1 MNLIFL
7 KYNNY
12 YNRIVKR
19 AETVNQYTSSG
30 LVVAQ
35 IINSAFIIND
45 GLTATQVVNDDFIEG
60 HPDYM
65 IATEDNTT
73 VHSRWFVIDAVEL
86 RKGQY
91 RCSLMRDVIA
101 EWYNEVVNAPAFVE
115 RGMPLAS
122 SPLIYNR
129 EGSTYNQVLQ
139 SQTLLKDKSG
149 CGWAVGYISKDTLV
163 EDTEITTEVNPD
175 SDTTDFTTSNLSSFL
190 SNYGASYNAETGRTN
205 AVYPYFSEHST
216 FNVIYVENS
225 SLPNAVFVA
234 RVDSN
239 GSQLETLEL
248 NVRDFGVANSSNFGN
263 DIFWALPG
271 DESKY
276 DEALAAAPWIV
287 KNFPQHIEQ
296 IKRDCYTLFSDAKV
310 LNSTETKNI
319 LSLNGK
325 TIYNTTDGIKY
336 KMTIDTFSKRM
347 TTTKYCIPGLP
358 SYNSMK
364 AGTNYEKKDYYGSPL
379 GLYYK
384 FSTELNF
391 SVTYDEYP
399 ISVVLTPETT
409 GIKTNISSM
418 RYHLEDSPYDMFA
431 IPYGEIKVMSG
442 LDTVEI
448 NKTIKNAALMMATA
462 IGEKAGRQFD
472 IQLLPYCPCPW
483 VLTDKEGVINVR
495 QTNVDYIED
504 EDKNK
509 VSVILWGI
517 SSTFTFNIPYQI
529 EPTTNVVEKKVN
541 VECDV
546 YRLCSPNYNGIFE
559 FNPEINNGVEYIQVM
574 CTYKPF
580 NPFIQLKPNFGGLYG
595 INPDKDSRGLI
606 CSGDFSLAQVNDAW
620 VNYELNNKNYNATFE
635 RQVKNL
641 EIQQDKA
648 RTLEN
653 VNALTGIFSGATGG
667 AMTGGMMGG
676 PWGAAAGA
684 IIGTGAS
691 IGGAYA
697 DYQINES
704 LRKEQLS
711 YMKDMQSLNL
721 GSIQAIPDS
730 LSKTSSLVYSNKIFP
745 FVEYYTATTTEKN
758 ALRNKIQYTS
768 MNLGVIANVKNYQR
782 LEPSFIQARLIRLED
797 IEEDYHIVRAISD
810 ELSKGVFI

>member
-1 MNLIFL
+1 MTLTFL

-19 AETVNQYTSSG
+19 AETVREYTANG
-30 LVVAQ
+30 LVVAS
-35 IINSAFIIND
+35 IPGCAFIIND
-45 GLTATQVVNDDFIEG
+45 GLTTTQIVNDNFIEG

-73 VHSRWFVIDAVEL
+73 IHSRWFVIDAVEL

-91 RCSLMRDVIA
+91 KCSLMRDVIA
-101 EWYNEVVNAPAFVE
+101 EWYNEVVNAPALVE
-115 RGMPLAS
+115 RGMPLAA
-122 SPLIYNR
+122 SPLIYNK

-149 CGWAVGYISKDTLV
+149 CGWAVGYISKDTL
-163 EDTEITTEVNPD
+163 TESTTITTEVNPD
-175 SDTTDFTTSNLSSFL
+175 SESTDFTTSNLSSFL
-190 SNYGASYNAETGRTN
+190 SNYGARYNPENGRTD
-205 AVYPYFSEHST
+205 AVYPYFSEYST
-216 FNVIYVENS
+216 FNVIYASPS
-225 SLPNAVFVA
+225 SLPNDVWVA
-234 RVDSN
+234 RVDPSGN
-239 GSQLETLEL
+239 QLDTLEKL
-248 NVRDFGVANSSNFGN
+248 ASDFGVANTSNFGN
-263 DIFWALPG
+263 RVIWHDVFIEDPR
-271 DESKY
+271 DQ
-276 DEALAAAPWIV
+276 ALAAAPWIV
-287 KNFPQHIEQ
+287 KNFPEHIEAV
-296 IKRDCYTLFSDAKV
+296 KRDCISLFSDVGA
-310 LNSTETKNI
+310 LDSTETANI

-325 TIYNTTDGIKY
+325 TIFNSTDGIKY
-336 KMTIDTFSKRM
+336 KMTIETFPKRS
-347 TTTKYCIPGLP
+347 TATKYCIPGLD
-358 SYNSMK
+358 SYISMK
-364 AGTNYEKKDYYGSPL
+364 DATNYEPAREDRR
-379 GLYYK
+379 LYYEL
-384 FSTELNF
+384 TTQLNF
-391 SVTYDEYP
+391 SITYDEYP

-409 GIKTNISSM
+409 GITTTISNM

-431 IPYGEIKVMSG
+431 IPYGEITVKSG
-442 LDTVEI
+442 TNNTVEI
-448 NKTIKNAALMMATA
+448 QKTIKNAALMMATA

-483 VLTDKEGVINVR
+483 VLTNKEGVIDVG

-504 EDKNK
+504 ENNNK
-509 VSVILWGI
+509 VSVVLWGI
-517 SSTFTFNIPYQI
+517 NSTFTFNIPYQI
-529 EPTTNVVEKKVN
+529 KPTTSVVEKKVK

-559 FNPEINNGVEYIQVM
+559 FNPEVNNGVEYIQVY

-606 CSGDFSLAQVNDAW
+606 CSGDFSLAQVSDAW
-620 VNYELNNKNYNATFE
+620 VDYELNNKNYNATFE
-635 RQVKNL
+635 RQVKSL

-653 VNALTGIFSGATGG
+653 VNVLTGIINGAAGGATTG
-667 AMTGGMMGG
+667 AIMGG

-684 IIGTGAS
+684 IVGTGTS
-691 IGGAYA
+691 IAGGIA

-711 YMKDMQSLNL
+711 YMKDIQSLNL

-768 MNLGVIANVKNYQR
+768 MNLGVIANIKNYQR
-782 LEPSFIQARLIRLED
+782 LQPSFIQAKLIRLENID
-797 IEEDYHIVRAISD
+797 EDYHIVRAISD
-810 ELSKGVFI
+810 ELNKGVYI